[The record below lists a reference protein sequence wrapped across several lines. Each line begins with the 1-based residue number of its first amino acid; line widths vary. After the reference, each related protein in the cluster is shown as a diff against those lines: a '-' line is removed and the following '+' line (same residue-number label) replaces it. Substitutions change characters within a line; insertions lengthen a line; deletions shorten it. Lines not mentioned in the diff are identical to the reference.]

1 METIVGMEAR
11 ICWGLLTVGDGGIL
25 REQEIDYCGMIE
37 RMEASKLLEMMDMI
51 QRRLDSLQS
60 KERAVAIESDT
71 RSSAVSLFI
80 SKDYSI
86 RLNGPQGPLMPLR
99 PLVKSL
105 FILFLKHPEGILLK
119 RRDSFEKELEDIYAT
134 IVPEVDE
141 EVRHR
146 RIQRLTNPQDNSFSE
161 KASVL
166 NATLERLLPAGI
178 VDGYKIQ
185 GANGHPRR
193 IPLDP
198 LLVEWE

>member
-11 ICWGLLTVGDGGIL
+11 IFWGLLTVGDGEFL

-37 RMEASKLLEMMDMI
+37 RMEASKLLEMVDMI